1 MAYKYS
7 IEGLVGG
14 SINTIISYV
23 EQAMRECRY
32 SEEQIKS
39 YKKKATG
46 GRYYDA
52 VLTSRSQIQEVNNKV
67 IIDNV

>member
-39 YKKKATG
+39 YKKKA
-46 GRYYDA
+46 
-52 VLTSRSQIQEVNNKV
+52 N
-67 IIDNV
+67 